1 MNYKFDEVVDLT
13 HDLTNGMPIYPGDP
27 APSFES
33 YATLEKNGVNL
44 TRLVLGSHT
53 GTHMDAPK
61 HFIPGGIS
69 IDKIPAKSLIG
80 EAYVADLSQ
89 LPLGSGI
96 KADDLT
102 SRLDRVSLKDVILI
116 CYTGCSNHWLE
127 ENMRKNYTYLT
138 GEASD
143 YLVSRGVRGVGI
155 DFLSVEAFGAK
166 EAVSH
171 KKLLGNGIFIIE
183 SISEAVSRFLGKR
196 ILLICL
202 PLRLEGGDG
211 APSRVLAVPIS

>member
-1 MNYKFDEVVDLT
+1 MSYRFGEVVDLT
-13 HDLTNGMPIYPGDP
+13 HDLANGMPIYPGDP

-80 EAYVADLSQ
+80 EAYVVDLSQ

-96 KADDLT
+96 RADDL
-102 SRLDRVSLKDVILI
+102 SARLDDVPLKDMILI

-127 ENMRKNYTYLT
+127 EDMRKNYTYLT
-138 GEASD
+138 GEAAE
-143 YLVSRGVRGVGI
+143 YLASKSVRGVGI

-166 EAVSH
+166 EAIAH

-183 SISEAVSRFLGKR
+183 SISEAVSQFVGKR
-196 ILLICL
+196 ILLVCL
-202 PLRLEGGDG
+202 PIRLMGGDG
-211 APSRVLAVPIS
+211 APSRVLAIPIS